1 MPSPS
6 NTPFIVAI
14 LDTGLDATHPA
25 FSQAHI
31 LPQIEIN
38 DQLEIE
44 ENEPHDP
51 AGHGTAVAGLIH
63 QICPEATLLPVRVL
77 TTNLRQSRHDI
88 IRAGALAALAH
99 QANILNCS
107 FGVPA
112 TPRTALIYKNWI
124 DQAFDSQVEVVAAD
138 QSIPNISEWPCD
150 FRTTYAIANLEDLDT
165 ESVSPSTRPMAF
177 QAPGNNIKVPTPGG
191 AYAHLTGCSFSA
203 ARFSGHLA
211 HKLMNTP
218 KES

>member
-1 MPSPS
+1 MPPSS
-6 NTPFIVAI
+6 NTPFIVSI

-77 TTNLRQSRHDI
+77 SSNLRQSRHDI

-124 DQAFDSQVEVVAAD
+124 DRAFDSQVEVVAAD
-138 QSIPNISEWPCD
+138 QNIPDISEWPCD
-150 FRTTYAIANLEDLDT
+150 FRSTYAIANPEDPLT
-165 ESVSPSTRPMAF
+165 ESVVPSTRPMAF
-177 QAPGNNIKVPTPGG
+177 LTPGNKVKVPTPGG
-191 AYAHLTGCSFSA
+191 SYAHLTGCSFSA
-203 ARFSGHLA
+203 AQFSGHLA
-211 HKLMNTP
+211 RKLMNA
-218 KES
+218 KKQR